1 MQTKR
6 WFITLGACATLFT
19 ALATY
24 KALEIKA
31 AIAFGESFPEHSETV
46 VSVYS
51 SRVEHTPYV
60 QVIGEVLAPQQ
71 VEIRSETQGRVVKV
85 GFQSGQQVEAGQ
97 LLLQQDIAQEL
108 AQLDSA
114 NARLRLAQSVFKR
127 QQNLLKVRAVSQEQL
142 DRASADLATIKAE
155 IAGLQVTIDKK
166 TLRAPFAGNTGIH
179 QFEVGQ
185 FLLDNVLVTELV
197 GEQQTL
203 WVDFQVPQFYP
214 ALNNGTQVQ
223 LKRLMHQ
230 QPPTAKS
237 SDIPNSEATKLSATI
252 IARASQVNRSNR
264 SFLYRAEFSNTDLAT
279 AVNTGI
285 SVKLPVAATQSLV
298 QVPATAIQQDHLGQ
312 FVFRLV
318 PDAASGS
325 YRAERQ
331 KVTVLAKQNGFATLK
346 HGLESGQLVAS
357 DGAFKLH
364 PGLLVH
370 SQPTA
375 PPADS
380 PQLSQ
385 QANSDSNAIGGQL

>member
-6 WFITLGACATLFT
+6 WFITLGGCATVFI

-51 SRVEHTPYV
+51 SNVTYTPSV

-71 VEIRSETQGRVVKV
+71 VDIRSETQGRVVRV
-85 GFQSGQQVEAGQ
+85 GFASGQKVEAGQ

-114 NARLRLAQSVFKR
+114 NARLKLAQSVFQR

-142 DRASADLATIKAE
+142 DRAGADLATIKAE
-155 IAGLQVTIDKK
+155 IAGLQVTIGKK

-197 GEQQTL
+197 GEQKTL

-214 ALNNGTQVQ
+214 ALTKGTQVQ
-223 LKRLMHQ
+223 VQLLQHQ
-230 QPPTAKS
+230 EQQADKS
-237 SDIPNSEATKLSATI
+237 GQQASI
-252 IARASQVNRSNR
+252 IARSSQVNRSNR
-264 SFLYRAEFSNTDLAT
+264 SFLYRAEFSNTDLKT
-279 AVNTGI
+279 AANSGV
-285 SVKLPVAATQSLV
+285 SVEVPVAVTQTLV
-298 QVPATAIQQDHLGQ
+298 QVPTTAVQQDHLGQ
-312 FVFRLV
+312 FVFVLR
-318 PDAASGS
+318 PDETTGS

-331 KVTVLAKQNGFATLK
+331 SVAILSKQDGFAILK
-346 HGLESGQLVAS
+346 HGLDTQQLVAS
-357 DGAFKLH
+357 DGAFKLY

-370 SQPTA
+370 SQ
-375 PPADS
+375 S
-380 PQLSQ
+380 PQAADGSPLLSQ
-385 QANSDSNAIGGQL
+385 QGNAGTDNIRGQL

>member
-6 WFITLGACATLFT
+6 WLITLGGCATVFI

-51 SRVEHTPYV
+51 SNVTYTPSV

-71 VEIRSETQGRVVKV
+71 VDIRSETQGRVVKV
-85 GFQSGQQVEAGQ
+85 GFFSGQKVEAGQ

-114 NARLRLAQSVFKR
+114 NARLKLAQSVFKR

-185 FLLDNVLVTELV
+185 FLLNNVLVTELV
-197 GEQQTL
+197 GEQKTL

-214 ALNNGTQVQ
+214 ALAKGTQVQ
-223 LKRLMHQ
+223 VQLLQ
-230 QPPTAKS
+230 QQEQQADKS
-237 SDIPNSEATKLSATI
+237 GLQATI
-252 IARASQVNRSNR
+252 IARSSQVNRSNR
-264 SFLYRAEFSNTDLAT
+264 SFLYRAEFSNTDLKTVANSG
-279 AVNTGI
+279 V
-285 SVKLPVAATQSLV
+285 SVEVPVAVTQTLV
-298 QVPATAIQQDHLGQ
+298 QVPATAVQQDHLGQ
-312 FVFRLV
+312 FVFVLR
-318 PDAASGS
+318 PGESTGS

-331 KVTVLAKQNGFATLK
+331 NVAILSKQGGFAILK
-346 HGLESGQLVAS
+346 RGLDTQQLIAS
-357 DGAFKLH
+357 DGAFKLY

-370 SQPTA
+370 SQ
-375 PPADS
+375 S
-380 PQLSQ
+380 PQAADASPLLSQ
-385 QANSDSNAIGGQL
+385 QKNADTDNIRGQL

>member
-6 WFITLGACATLFT
+6 WLVTLGGCATIFI

-46 VSVYS
+46 ASVLS
-51 SRVEHTPYV
+51 SRVEHTPYM

-71 VEIRSETQGRVVKV
+71 VEIRSETQGRVVQV
-85 GFQSGQQVEAGQ
+85 GFQSGQRVEAGQ

-114 NARLRLAQSVFKR
+114 NARLKLAQSVFQR

-155 IAGLQVTIDKK
+155 IAGLKVTIGKR

-197 GEQQTL
+197 GEQKTL

-214 ALNNGTQVQ
+214 ALNKGTQVQ
-223 LKRLMHQ
+223 VKRLLHQPLQQSQQ
-230 QPPTAKS
+230 QPADKQWLKA
-237 SDIPNSEATKLSATI
+237 NI
-252 IARASQVNRSNR
+252 IARSSQVNRSNR
-264 SFLYRAEFSNTDLAT
+264 SFLYRAEFSNADLNT
-279 AVNTGI
+279 AVNSGV
-285 SVKLPVAATQSLV
+285 SVKIPVSATQTLV
-298 QVPATAIQQDHLGQ
+298 QVPATAVQQDHLGQ
-312 FVFRLV
+312 FVFRLQA
-318 PDAASGS
+318 DAASGA

-331 KVTVLAKQNGFATLK
+331 EVEVLSKQGGFAILK
-346 HGLESGQLVAS
+346 RGLANQQLIAS
-357 DGAFKLH
+357 DGAFKLY

-370 SQPTA
+370 AAPIEAPTT
-375 PPADS
+375 S
-380 PQLSQ
+380 PLLSQ
-385 QANSDSNAIGGQL
+385 QKNTETDAMRGQL